1 MFARIVK
8 KELCHYLLD
17 VRFIGVLAL
26 STLISLLS
34 VYAGIRTYSKQSQE
48 YDTVFEKDRSFMKRS
63 IQRNNLWALQSYGY
77 PWNRRPEVLSPLVY
91 GMSGNLGQAVQIHH
105 KRLLAFTG
113 SLFSMDPIHPLFG
126 ILDFAFMVKVILSL
140 CVLLLTYDAVCGEK
154 EGGTLRLF
162 ASLPVPRS
170 ILAFGKLTGSIIAV
184 LVPFG
189 FSFTIALV
197 MLSLSPKVEIGYCEL
212 ARTIALMGIFGLYL
226 IVFAA
231 FGLWISALTQER
243 LTSFLS
249 LMGLWTIWI
258 FIVPNLALR
267 ASQSL
272 EPAGSIYAQERE
284 GNKIR
289 WKLRGEYRAEGA
301 RVTERFGRRHGL
313 SVPDGLQS
321 MSKELR
327 RLYEMDHRKSLA
339 MFETEFYPLLRPLM
353 EKRQNQIRRQN
364 HQAQVLAAISPLASV
379 SFASM
384 DLARTG
390 PFQQERLEKE
400 LDIYWNYMAR
410 YTRQK
415 RSEDEPVLT
424 DFSWFEYQDEE
435 TVWQCL
441 SRNTFRILNLALL
454 AIMGFAGAYVAIL
467 KYDVR

>member
-1 MFARIVK
+1 
-8 KELCHYLLD
+8 
-17 VRFIGVLAL
+17 
-26 STLISLLS
+26 
-34 VYAGIRTYSKQSQE
+34 
-48 YDTVFEKDRSFMKRS
+48 
-63 IQRNNLWALQSYGY
+63 
-77 PWNRRPEVLSPLVY
+77 
-91 GMSGNLGQAVQIHH
+91 
-105 KRLLAFTG
+105 
-113 SLFSMDPIHPLFG
+113 MDPIHPLFG

-162 ASLPVPRS
+162 SSLPVPRS
-170 ILAFGKLTGSIIAV
+170 ILALGKVTGSTIAV

-189 FSFTIALV
+189 FSFLLALV
-197 MLSLSPKVEIGYCEL
+197 LLALSPKIEIESSEL
-212 ARTIALMGIFGLYL
+212 VRMIALMGIFILYL

-231 FGLWISALTQER
+231 FGLWISALTHER
-243 LTSFLS
+243 LTSFLA

-267 ASQSL
+267 AAQIL

-284 GNKIR
+284 GNKIH
-289 WKLRGEYRAEGA
+289 WKLRTEYRAEGD
-301 RVTERFGRRHGL
+301 RVTERFGRRYGL
-313 SVPDGLQS
+313 GFPDGLSS

-327 RLYEMDHRKSLA
+327 HLYEMDHRKSLA
-339 MFETEFYPLLRPLM
+339 RFETEYYPLLRPLM

-364 HQAQVLAAISPLASV
+364 HQAQTLAAISPLAAV

-390 PFQQERLEKE
+390 PFQQEQVEKE
-400 LDIYWNYMAR
+400 LDVYWNYMAQ

-415 RSEDEPVLT
+415 RSEDEPLLA

-441 SRNTFRILNLALL
+441 SRNAFRILNLALL
-454 AIMGFAGAYVAIL
+454 AILGFAGAYVAVL
-467 KYDVR
+467 RYDVR